1 MKSESAKG
9 MNELISEERHRLT
22 LEALADV
29 DSGNV
34 IDRQAIQA
42 WAVSV
47 WRPIV
52 PCRYQKTDVR
62 RNFVGHYE
70 KRYAIKASTV
80 YVLRLWYTREDR

>member
-42 WAVSV
+42 WAVSLETDS
-47 WRPIV
+47 PLPV
-52 PCRYQKTDVR
+52 P
-62 RNFVGHYE
+62 
-70 KRYAIKASTV
+70 
-80 YVLRLWYTREDR
+80 EDRRSPKFRRPL